1 MERKLRDKLPTVEFS
16 GEQVTEGY
24 WQQQLREGDARSK
37 LRQKEYAD
45 RTRGAK
51 YSDIGSRDKVLLK
64 QARDS
69 KLSPNFEPEPYT
81 HSNIVTARVLPRGKH
96 ATYAFQFTQV
106 GRFQGDRGKV
116 NITNKRANR
125 GIKYILLTKREGRT
139 GRISARGLDSTDR
152 AQRGPYKKDRG
163 PIFS

>member
-69 KLSPNFEPEPYT
+69 KLSPNFE
-81 HSNIVTARVLPRGKH
+81 L
-96 ATYAFQFTQV
+96 
-106 GRFQGDRGKV
+106 
-116 NITNKRANR
+116 
-125 GIKYILLTKREGRT
+125 
-139 GRISARGLDSTDR
+139 
-152 AQRGPYKKDRG
+152 
-163 PIFS
+163 